1 MLGVFP
7 VGLHSELLT
16 GGLGKALCCGAAELP
31 LVLGELPEGEGI
43 VLAHQLAQGAGD
55 LEAVGAGGVRG
66 GGDKNAG
73 GAVQGGAIFTLAD
86 FAFAVAANS
95 LGKMTVSVNN
105 SISFISA
112 SKGKKLIAKATRL
125 SNSKRLCFYNVSVT
139 DDTGALIADMSV
151 TGYIKDID
159 MPF

>member
-1 MLGVFP
+1 MDKIDAIKKFFIKDRFA
-7 VGLHSELLT
+7 T
-16 GGLGKALCCGAAELP
+16 DMGAEIEWVNDGSAACSM
-31 LVLGELPEGEGI
+31 VIRDG
-43 VLAHQLAQGAGD
+43 HT
-55 LEAVGAGGVRG
+55 
-66 GGDKNAG
+66 NAG

-112 SKGKKLIAKATRL
+112 SKGKKLTAEATRL
-125 SNSKRLCFYNVSVT
+125 SSSRRLCFYSVKVV
-139 DDTGALIADMSV
+139 DDTGSLIADMSV

>member
-1 MLGVFP
+1 MDSIEAIREFFKKDIFATQMGAKIDWVKDGCA
-7 VGLHSELLT
+7 VCSLT
-16 GGLGKALCCGAAELP
+16 IADG
-31 LVLGELPEGEGI
+31 
-43 VLAHQLAQGAGD
+43 H
-55 LEAVGAGGVRG
+55 
-66 GGDKNAG
+66 KNAG
-73 GAVQGGAIFTLAD
+73 GSVQGGAIFTLAD

-95 LGKMTVSVNN
+95 LGKMTVSASN

-112 SKGKKLIAKATRL
+112 SKGTRLIAEATRL
-125 SNSKRLCFYNVSVT
+125 SGSRRLCFYNVKVT

>member
-1 MLGVFP
+1 MNNAKIDAIKEFF
-7 VGLHSELLT
+7 T
-16 GGLGKALCCGAAELP
+16 KDRFATDMGAQIDWVKDGCAECSLMITD
-31 LVLGELPEGEGI
+31 G
-43 VLAHQLAQGAGD
+43 H
-55 LEAVGAGGVRG
+55 
-66 GGDKNAG
+66 KNAG

-139 DDTGALIADMSV
+139 DDKGALIADMSV
-151 TGYIKDID
+151 TGYIKDIE

>member
-1 MLGVFP
+1 M
-7 VGLHSELLT
+7 
-16 GGLGKALCCGAAELP
+16 GAEIDW
-31 LVLGELPEGEGI
+31 VKDGC
-43 VLAHQLAQGAGD
+43 AGCSMTIAD
-55 LEAVGAGGVRG
+55 GH
-66 GGDKNAG
+66 KNAG
-73 GAVQGGAIFTLAD
+73 GSVQGGAIFTLAD

-95 LGKMTVSVNN
+95 LGKMTVSASN

-112 SKGKKLIAKATRL
+112 SKGTRLIAEATRL
-125 SNSKRLCFYNVSVT
+125 SDSRRLCFYNVKVT

>member
-1 MLGVFP
+1 
-7 VGLHSELLT
+7 
-16 GGLGKALCCGAAELP
+16 
-31 LVLGELPEGEGI
+31 
-43 VLAHQLAQGAGD
+43 
-55 LEAVGAGGVRG
+55 
-66 GGDKNAG
+66 
-73 GAVQGGAIFTLAD
+73 
-86 FAFAVAANS
+86 
-95 LGKMTVSVNN
+95 MTVSVNN

-139 DDTGALIADMSV
+139 DDKGALIADMSV